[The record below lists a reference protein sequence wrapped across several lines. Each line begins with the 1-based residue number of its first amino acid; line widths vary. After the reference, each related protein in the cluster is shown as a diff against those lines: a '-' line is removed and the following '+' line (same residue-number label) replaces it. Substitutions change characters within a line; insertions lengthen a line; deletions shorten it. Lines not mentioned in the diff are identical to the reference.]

1 MLKLPFLSPE
11 EELTKEVSSKIIS
24 IIYRLFD
31 LTDSV
36 KYNKDF
42 SVIAT
47 QVLNELVTQSKSN
60 QVSQEIVNFSG
71 QQLELSD
78 INTNPSKIL
87 AFIEILSCPNSL
99 KGLTSNTQIILNL
112 LAVLRLP
119 AALKVSEI
127 ELNIKK
133 LTWKWAV
140 SVEYKKLTENIQ
152 FLIENSV
159 ESVDLIKLRD
169 ENCIQE
175 IKFKGFLKS
184 RLEHPTWLDQPCQPC
199 HSPFTQLP
207 DKVCF

>member
-175 IKFKGFLKS
+175 IKFKGFFK
-184 RLEHPTWLDQPCQPC
+184 
-199 HSPFTQLP
+199 
-207 DKVCF
+207 K